1 MAEALAAGAE
11 AATGSDARERL
22 LVALRDSG
30 YEPFV
35 EPDGSIRLR
44 NCPFDALVDEHR
56 PLVCGTN
63 LALADGLVHGAAATD
78 YEPVPDQQ
86 PGFCCVAFVRKSAS
100 SDG

>member
-1 MAEALAAGAE
+1 MAANAE
-11 AATGSDARERL
+11 AASGADGRERL

-35 EPDGSIRLR
+35 ESDGSIRLR

-63 LALADGLVHGAAATD
+63 LALAEGLVHGAAAID
-78 YEPVPDQQ
+78 YEPVLDQQ
-86 PGFCCVAFVRKSAS
+86 PGFCCVAFVNKAA
-100 SDG
+100 D